1 MPMRWPFAR
10 SLLYPLT
17 AVLLVL
23 AVVPVGLLGWASVTS
38 NREQIATREK
48 QYLTRQAE
56 SLARTLELEILKHTG
71 PIETLARNLSFGSGR
86 PLTSDEATAALDRV
100 MRPDPEIALLRFM
113 DSAGRGVSAQNREL
127 PEAALDAP
135 AWDEAFRAN
144 MQHGVSRSTLI
155 RFGGATPWLAVS
167 LPIANDSGRVVGAL
181 QGLVALTGI
190 AHRVGGEGTRGAV
203 IDVVDDLG
211 QVVFSSDQE
220 RVGRSGAQHP
230 LVAQF
235 LSAPRAPV
243 RPTQVY
249 SDPLRGE
256 HDQMLG
262 SLWPV
267 EDARFAVVPR
277 WAVVTARPV
286 ELAFAPVHEMAR
298 RTALHVALTACVA
311 MLVGIVLARRIT
323 SPLRHLTELTTAV
336 ARGDFTRRVPVE
348 SQNEVGQLAGNFNA
362 MAGEIGRYVSSLH
375 DALQENQ
382 ALLVESIRALAAA
395 IDAKSPYTHGH
406 SERVC
411 QYAVAIARH
420 IGVHGEEL
428 KRIEIAALL
437 HDVGKIGIEDAIL
450 QKPDILTD
458 DEFAQMRA
466 HTVKGATIVGS
477 IKRLED
483 ILPGIR
489 SHHENWDG
497 GGYPDGLAGAAIPL
511 LARIIAAADAFDAM
525 TTQRPY
531 QNAMS
536 LDAVCARMR
545 QLAGRRLDPAVVDA
559 FFSALAAGD
568 LAPLAEVEVA

>member
-1 MPMRWPFAR
+1 MPIRWPFSR

-56 SLARTLELEILKHTG
+56 SLARQLELEILKHTG
-71 PIETLARNLSFGSGR
+71 PIETLARNLSFSSGR
-86 PLTSDEATAALDRV
+86 SLTSDEATAALDRV
-100 MRPDPEIALLRFM
+100 MRTDSDIALLRFM
-113 DSAGRGVSAQNREL
+113 DSSGRGVSAQNREL
-127 PEAALDAP
+127 PAAALEAP
-135 AWDEAFRAN
+135 AWDEGFRAN
-144 MQHGVSRSTLI
+144 VQHGSPRSTLI
-155 RFGGATPWLAVS
+155 RLGRAQPLLVVS
-167 LPIANDSGRVVGAL
+167 LPIGNDSGRAVGAL
-181 QGLVALTGI
+181 QGLVVLTGI
-190 AHRVGGEGTRGAV
+190 ARRVGEESARGAV
-203 IDVVDDLG
+203 IDVVDESG
-211 QVVFSSDQE
+211 FVVFSTDQA
-220 RVGRSGAQHP
+220 RVGRSAAQHP

-235 LSAPRAPV
+235 LSAPHAPV
-243 RPTQVY
+243 RPTQIY
-249 SDPLRGE
+249 RDPLRE
-256 HDQMLG
+256 ERDQVLG

-267 EDARFAVVPR
+267 EDVRFSVIPR
-277 WAVVTARPV
+277 WAVVTARAV
-286 ELAFAPVHEMAR
+286 DVAFAPVQDMAR

-311 MLVGIVLARRIT
+311 MLAGIVLARRIT

-336 ARGDFTRRVPVE
+336 AKGDFTGRVPVE
-348 SQNEVGQLAGNFNA
+348 SRNEVGQLAGNFNA

-411 QYAVAIARH
+411 QYAVAIAKH
-420 IGVHGEEL
+420 SGVQGEEL

-450 QKPDILTD
+450 QKPGILTD
-458 DEFAQMRA
+458 DEFVQMRA
-466 HTVKGATIVGS
+466 HTVKGATIVSS

-489 SHHENWDG
+489 SHHENWAG
-497 GGYPDGLAGAAIPL
+497 GGYPDGLAGEAIPF

-531 QNAMS
+531 QAAMS
-536 LDAVCARMR
+536 LDAVCTRMR
-545 QLAGRRLDPAVVDA
+545 QLSGRRLDPVVVEA
-559 FFSALAAGD
+559 FFAALAAGD
-568 LAPLAEVEVA
+568 LSPLAEVEVA